1 MRPSR
6 LLTYQDHGV
15 SDSREART
23 LGLPAKS
30 SPGFETFAKGCT
42 MVGVVINGVHCVQRS
57 LVHNTVLL
65 SLEFRGPVCSAGPLV
80 QDISILWKL
89 FSTI

>member
-1 MRPSR
+1 
-6 LLTYQDHGV
+6 
-15 SDSREART
+15 
-23 LGLPAKS
+23 
-30 SPGFETFAKGCT
+30 

-65 SLEFRGPVCSAGPLV
+65 SLEFRGPVCSAGPLI
-80 QDISILWKL
+80 QDILILWKF